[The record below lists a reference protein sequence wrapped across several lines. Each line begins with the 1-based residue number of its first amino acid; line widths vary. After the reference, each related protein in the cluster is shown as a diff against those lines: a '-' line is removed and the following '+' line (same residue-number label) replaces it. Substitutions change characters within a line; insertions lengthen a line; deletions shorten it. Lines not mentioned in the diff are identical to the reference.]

1 VDASDYRLPCH
12 AVPDVFLAPLD
23 GPSIARQLKYPV
35 TLLYVACANTSNHGG
50 FTGSMQRTRNRKAVR
65 DYEFF
70 KETIKAAVGAA
81 VDSAIV
87 HGIQI
92 LLLARIGCKI
102 YAGPHEERINHDIM
116 TLIREV
122 LREKPLQVP
131 ALSPLSPTAPLQMDL
146 PRFSYFAHIEVVS
159 KGV

>member
-1 VDASDYRLPCH
+1 M
-12 AVPDVFLAPLD
+12 
-23 GPSIARQLKYPV
+23 K
-35 TLLYVACANTSNHGG
+35 
-50 FTGSMQRTRNRKAVR
+50 RTRNRKAVG

-70 KETIKAAVGAA
+70 KETIKAAIGAA

-87 HGIQI
+87 HRVQI